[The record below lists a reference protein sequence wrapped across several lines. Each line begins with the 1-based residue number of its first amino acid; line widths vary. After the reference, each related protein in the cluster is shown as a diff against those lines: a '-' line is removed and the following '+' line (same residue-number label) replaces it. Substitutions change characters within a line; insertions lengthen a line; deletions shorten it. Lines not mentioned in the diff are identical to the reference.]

1 MSDFCQQEFASI
13 DLGDQRREER
23 FRSLM
28 DRLLQSPMKSI
39 KAACRGWAECMAAY
53 RLLNNPALTPAAIL
67 AAHREA
73 LLQRAKQ
80 QDCIVVVQDTSE
92 LDYTRK
98 KCLNGAGPLNDES
111 RRGFLIHS
119 QFVVSQERLPLG
131 VLHSNI
137 FSRQDESF
145 RAKRKRKHQP
155 IEEKESYRWL
165 EGYRQSC
172 QLKEEIPEVE
182 VISMSDREGDIYEVY
197 AAWEQR
203 KSQGLP
209 VAEWIIRANQDRALL
224 SEEAHQQGEPSE
236 AGRLFEQVRSAEVL
250 GHIEFAVK
258 AREQHKKVKGN
269 RIKIQRGARTV
280 RQRIRACKVSP
291 RPPYRKG
298 AKLAPVSFWIVL
310 AEEIDP
316 PQNEEP
322 IDWMLLTSLPT
333 DCFEDARRVIEL
345 YLVRWDIE
353 VFHRV
358 LKSGCKVEEIQL
370 KTEEALIR
378 CLTVYLIVAWRI
390 LYLTHLGRRCPDL
403 PCGVVFEEAEWKS
416 ALAIARPCQNK
427 NGALKEP
434 TLAEMIQMVA
444 EFGGHL
450 GRKGDGPPGA
460 QCLWQGLSRV
470 RDFAIAWI
478 AFGEEVT

>member
-1 MSDFCQQEFASI
+1 LSDFSQREFASI
-13 DLGDQRREER
+13 DLGDERREKR

-39 KAACRGWAECMAAY
+39 KAACRGWAECNAAY
-53 RLLNNPALTPAAIL
+53 RLLNNPALTPEAIF
-67 AAHREA
+67 APHREA
-73 LLQRAKQ
+73 LVQRAKQ
-80 QDCIVVVQDTSE
+80 HACIVVAQDTSE

-98 KCLNGAGPLNDES
+98 KCLKGAGPLNDET
-111 RRGFLIHS
+111 RRGFLMHS
-119 QFVVSQERLPLG
+119 QFVVSQDRLPLG

-137 FSRQDESF
+137 FSREDESF
-145 RAKRKRKHQP
+145 RAKRKHQP

-165 EGYRQSC
+165 EGYLQSC
-172 QLKEEIPEVE
+172 ELKAELPEVE

-197 AAWEQR
+197 EASEQR
-203 KSQGLP
+203 RSQGLP
-209 VAEWIIRANQDRALL
+209 AAEWIIRANQDRALL
-224 SEEAHQQGEPSE
+224 SEKGEKGEPPQTR
-236 AGRLFEQVRSAEVL
+236 RLFEQVRSAEVL
-250 GHIEFAVK
+250 GHLEFVVK
-258 AREQHKKVKGN
+258 AREQHKKIKGN
-269 RIKIQRGARTV
+269 RIKTQRSARTV
-280 RQRIRACKVSP
+280 RQRIRACKVCP

-316 PQNEEP
+316 PENEEP
-322 IDWMLLTSLPT
+322 ISWMLLTSLPT
-333 DCFEDARRVIEL
+333 DCFEDARRVVEL

-370 KTEEALIR
+370 KTEEALVR
-378 CLTVYLIVAWRI
+378 CLAVYLIVAWRI

-416 ALAIARPCQNK
+416 ALAIARPSQNK
-427 NGALKEP
+427 GGTPEEP
-434 TLAEMIQMVA
+434 SLAEMIQIVA

-478 AFGEEVT
+478 AFGKEVT